1 MLRRRLPC
9 PLVAAL
15 LAGLAPAATAAQDAW
30 GLLEETR
37 AALAADAPL
46 AADFV
51 QTYLPAG
58 FSSGERESGR
68 LALAV
73 PDCLRWD
80 YALPYPKA
88 FLVCDGRVHAW
99 SPEDKSGRAHELDR
113 EQQPGLDLLLLPV
126 ADLRRRYQATAAT
139 APEGGVRVTLTPLR
153 PRAELR
159 QAALV
164 LDPRSRRIVEIEF
177 RDREGN
183 FTRFA
188 LSGYR
193 PLADA
198 EAFTPPPDVRWED

>member
-1 MLRRRLPC
+1 MLRRDPPRALA
-9 PLVAAL
+9 LVL
-15 LAGLAPAATAAQDAW
+15 LSALAPAAAAAQDAW
-30 GLLEETR
+30 SLLEETR

-126 ADLRRRYQATAAT
+126 ADLRRRYQATAAA
-139 APEGGVRVTLTPLR
+139 APERRVRVSLAPR
-153 PRAELR
+153 QPRAELR
-159 QAALV
+159 EAALV
-164 LDPRSRRIVEIEF
+164 LDPRSRRIVEVEF

-193 PLADA
+193 PLADPD
-198 EAFTPPPDVRWED
+198 AFTPPPDVRWED